1 MEMRIVLESNLIK
14 EIIATLSQM
23 GQVQYRM
30 NKNGVELYRSDK
42 LFGKLYN
49 EHLYLLYKT
58 DHQLSEVPQQD
69 MGKLEVI
76 LKSLYITAGAS

>member
-1 MEMRIVLESNLIK
+1 MEMRVVLESNLIK

-30 NKNGVELYRSDK
+30 TKNGVELYRSDR

-58 DHQLSEVPQQD
+58 DQLTEVSEQD
-69 MGKLEVI
+69 IGKLQVM
-76 LKSLYITAGAS
+76 LKSSYLSAGAS

>member
-1 MEMRIVLESNLIK
+1 MEMRIVLKSNLIK

-30 NKNGVELYRSDK
+30 TKNGVELYRSDK

-58 DHQLSEVPQQD
+58 DQLTEVSEQD
-69 MGKLEVI
+69 IGKLQVM
-76 LKSLYITAGAS
+76 LKSSYLSAGAS